1 MKKGNYLSTILR
13 ANKTVFSF
21 KDIVLIWNEKN
32 INSARSRINYYVKNK
47 ELIQLRRGFYAKDD
61 KYDRYELAS
70 KICVP
75 SYISFETVLKD
86 SGMIFQRYG
95 SIYIASYKTKD
106 IMIDGQKYCFRT
118 IKQELL
124 TNSAGIINKNNYTIA
139 SVERAFLDILYLK
152 KDFYFD
158 NLSPINWKKVYAILP
173 IYGNNKRMIK
183 KVKEFELMA
192 KQKIK

>member
-13 ANKTVFSF
+13 TNKTVFSF

-47 ELIQLRRGFYAKDD
+47 ELMQLRRGFYAKDGG
-61 KYDRYELAS
+61 YDRYELAS
-70 KICVP
+70 KICIP

-86 SGMIFQRYG
+86 SGMIFQRYE

-106 IMIDGQKYCFRT
+106 IVIDGQKYCFRT

-158 NLSPINWKKVYAILP
+158 NLSPIDWKKVYMILP
-173 IYGNNKRMIK
+173 IYGNNKRMLK